1 MTTGLFCTIF
11 HVIQLCFGNKLKLMA
26 LFANNLQPIANREKQ
41 IALNDS
47 DPELDLEIPL
57 KHPTNVNLFANPTL
71 LLLS

>member
-1 MTTGLFCTIF
+1 
-11 HVIQLCFGNKLKLMA
+11 MA

-71 LLLS
+71 LLLT